1 MEKFNS
7 FIKNTFIGVVSA
19 LVVFAAVGAVMAVLN
34 AVTWEVFGDWLFK
47 GAIVAAIVFVGAG
60 LVGLLVSVT
69 GKQSSK

>member
-1 MEKFNS
+1 MEKIS
-7 FIKNTFIGVVSA
+7 YFIKNTFIGVVSA

-47 GAIVAAIVFVGAG
+47 GAAVAAIVFVGAG